1 MNNTYLKKAKQHISD
16 PKILSLVAAKRA
28 KQLALGGKPMVRIDD
43 EEYLDIALYEIGEGL
58 IGYNDGQEDDFADA
72 FDELIKKSVEAE
84 AQGE

>member
-1 MNNTYLKKAKQHISD
+1 MNNKYLKKAKQQISD

-28 KQLALGGKPMVRIDD
+28 KQLAMGEKPMVRIDD
-43 EEYLDIALYEIGEGL
+43 EEYLDIALFEIAEGL

-84 AQGE
+84 AKSE